1 MNPYIHSKNSANKYG
16 GIPED
21 YLEVHQFMDSAK
33 EHIGSIIHRL
43 ILHNTF
49 GIALAEKVCGDIVQ
63 TGTGKFVRVNYIT
76 NSDGKKVYIR
86 DIAQDHVREDLH
98 GKIPSLNEQFQ
109 NITVDLVKDKLG
121 IFGPIINRARK
132 ELKEI
137 TNV

>member
-1 MNPYIHSKNSANKYG
+1 MHQANIQHPGNPQAK
-16 GIPED
+16 D
-21 YLEVHQFMDSAK
+21 FLEVHQFMDSAK

-98 GKIPSLNEQFQ
+98 GKIPSLSEQFQ

-137 TNV
+137 ANV